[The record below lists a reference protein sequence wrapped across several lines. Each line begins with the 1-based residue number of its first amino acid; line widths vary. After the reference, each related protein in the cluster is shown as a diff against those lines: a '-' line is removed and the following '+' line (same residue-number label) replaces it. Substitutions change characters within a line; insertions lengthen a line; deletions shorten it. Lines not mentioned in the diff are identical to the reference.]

1 MFHLLR
7 ARTRPTL
14 AFRGVH
20 LWGQYIMLKRASVRL
35 AGGVIRVVWED
46 DKDADVTSVDFW
58 DTYFPAQRR
67 TPSKD
72 SLTFPLCLTASRQF
86 EGCTGGA
93 I

>member
-1 MFHLLR
+1 MTANRSAFVHALTRRSGLISSLYLGAGGVFHLLR

-46 DKDADVTSVDFW
+46 DKDADVTSVDFG
-58 DTYFPAQRR
+58 DTYFPA
-67 TPSKD
+67 
-72 SLTFPLCLTASRQF
+72 
-86 EGCTGGA
+86 
-93 I
+93 